1 MNIANIFGLH
11 LGCRIKFKQSSSD
24 NYTGI
29 GHLSAVKNGWVEIS
43 VDPDDTRLW
52 YDCSDCKLLLKPLSK
67 ITDEDKAEFMEKFY
81 PADSIFWRYMRIVG
95 FAGSRLNVYS
105 TRRQESNSVA
115 YTYQQALFLSTK
127 GYKVDGIVPDEYC
140 EVEE

>member
-11 LGCRIKFKQSSSD
+11 FGCRIKFKQSSSD

-67 ITDEDKAEFMEKFY
+67 ITDEDKAELEKQLDEY
-81 PADSIFWRYMRIVG
+81 NCEIQLVGAIVSIISEGKEIVQLG
-95 FAGSRLNVYS
+95 VPNK
-105 TRRQESNSVA
+105 T
-115 YTYQQALFLSTK
+115 ALWLASK
-127 GYKVDGIVPDEYC
+127 GYNIGIVPDEYK

>member
-52 YDCSDCKLLLKPLSK
+52 YDCSDCKLILKPLSK
-67 ITDEDKAEFMEKFY
+67 ITDEEKRSLWKSF
-81 PADSIFWRYMRIVG
+81 I
-95 FAGSRLNVYS
+95 S